1 MSDTSKT
8 VAAEMS
14 SSDRRI
20 TEFQAVIA
28 LLKALWQVMG
38 LVPFAMECERLLSA
52 IEGALG
58 EHDRLK
64 VKEHGAI
71 LTPAQEEALNGI
83 RQIWGAED
91 GFDLSFDPAR
101 VLNWVHRQMGAIA
114 SQMVHFSPDAQ
125 PIDSDTFTALE
136 LNESTLKMLHL
147 IATMAETAKRHRAAL
162 IRYCDLLDG
171 LTPEQSRLLEI
182 GMIGTYRNWETM
194 PTVEGEVLQWAQSQ
208 IRKVEH
214 TQATDTTIKT
224 IATTAL
230 PLSVRD
236 KLSHFTALV
245 NHIRDDAQKIDELA
259 ELQDAGMVANQTAW
273 HCVSALS
280 QRIQMRV
287 ELGFQEA
294 APHLALGIAPEHWLK
309 PSIDA

>member
-1 MSDTSKT
+1 MSGTSKT

-20 TEFQAVIA
+20 TQFQAVIA

-38 LVPFAMECERLLSA
+38 LVSFSIESEGLLSC
-52 IEGALG
+52 IESAFSKSVRAKMKG
-58 EHDRLK
+58 
-64 VKEHGAI
+64 HGGI
-71 LTPAQEEALNGI
+71 LTPAQEKALNDI
-83 RQIWGAED
+83 DEIWDFDLGFDGAE
-91 GFDLSFDPAR
+91 

-114 SQMVHFSPDAQ
+114 SQMVDFSPDAQ

-136 LNESTLKMLHL
+136 LNESTLKMLHR
-147 IATMAETAKRHRAAL
+147 IATMAEAAKQYRAAL

-182 GMIGTYRNWETM
+182 DRLAPYRNWETM
-194 PTVEGEVLQWAQSQ
+194 PTVEGEVLQWAQSE
-208 IRKVEH
+208 IRKAEH

-224 IATTAL
+224 IAAPAL

-236 KLSHFTALV
+236 KLSRFTALV

-294 APHLALGIAPEHWLK
+294 APDLPLGIAPEHWLK